1 MRYVGL
7 LRAVN
12 VGKRQVPMAR
22 LRALVEELGFTA
34 VATLMASGNVVFSTD
49 RSDVAALEE
58 ELAAAI
64 EAEFGFPVPVLVRS
78 ADDLDRVIADNP
90 FPEALEVEPKFLHV
104 AFASEAVPVDAYRD
118 IDRSVFE
125 PDDLAVGTHE
135 VYIWYADGAG
145 RSKLAVDVP
154 ATKGIAFTARNWN
167 TVLKLRDLLSG
178 P

>member
-1 MRYVGL
+1 MRYAGL

-22 LRALVEELGFTA
+22 LRGLLEELGFTD

-49 RSDVAALEE
+49 RTDVAALEG

-64 EAEFGFPVPVLVRS
+64 EADFGFPVPVLIRS
-78 ADDLDRVIADNP
+78 AEDLDRVIAANP
-90 FPEALEVEPKFLHV
+90 FPEALEIEPKFLHV
-104 AFASEAVPVDAYRD
+104 AFASEAVPADAYRD

-125 PDDLAVGTHE
+125 PDDFAVGTHE
-135 VYIWYADGAG
+135 IYLWFANGAG
-145 RSKLAVDVP
+145 RSKLSVDVP
-154 ATKGIAFTARNWN
+154 ETKDIVFTARNWN
-167 TVLKLRDLLSG
+167 TVLKLRDLLSE

>member
-1 MRYVGL
+1 MRYAGL

-12 VGKRQVPMAR
+12 VGKRQVSMAR
-22 LRALVEELGFTA
+22 LRGLLEELGFTD

-49 RSDVAALEE
+49 RTDVAALEG

-64 EAEFGFPVPVLVRS
+64 EAEFGFPVPVLIRS
-78 ADDLDRVIADNP
+78 AEDLDRVIADNP
-90 FPEALEVEPKFLHV
+90 FPEALEIEPKFLHV
-104 AFASEAVPVDAYRD
+104 AFASEAVPADAYRD
-118 IDRSVFE
+118 VDRSVFE

-135 VYIWYADGAG
+135 VYVWYANGAG

-167 TVLKLRDLLSG
+167 TVLKLRDLVAEA
-178 P
+178 